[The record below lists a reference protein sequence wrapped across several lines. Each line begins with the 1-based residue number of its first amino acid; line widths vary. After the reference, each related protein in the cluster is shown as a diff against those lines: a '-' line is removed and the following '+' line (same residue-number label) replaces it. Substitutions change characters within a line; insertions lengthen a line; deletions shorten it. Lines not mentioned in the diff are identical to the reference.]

1 MSSRKDPPRSR
12 PGSGEGSDSGP
23 YHESQYYPQYQ
34 SAPPQQHMHQYPP
47 GYPMRPPHGYPY
59 PGHYGPP
66 GMMGPDHTASSPQQG
81 FHPPLHRY
89 PGPAGSNMT
98 AVTPD
103 SGQIMPA
110 EFMSPPS
117 NMKRRTM
124 TPGSSLSPSKR
135 ARSGAFFFSSYPFQG
150 GSFFPLRV
158 QVILRCPDFRAST

>member
-1 MSSRKDPPRSR
+1 MSSRKDPPRTR

-23 YHESQYYPQYQ
+23 YHPHEPQYYPQYQ

-47 GYPMRPPHGYPY
+47 GYHMRPPHGYPY

-66 GMMGPDHTASSPQQG
+66 GMMAPDHTASSPQQG

-89 PGPAGSNMT
+89 PGPGASNMT

-135 ARSGAFFFSSYPFQG
+135 ARSGAF
-150 GSFFPLRV
+150 SFLPPP
-158 QVILRCPDFRAST
+158 C